1 MKWIECKLLRILA
14 DTTDRLGNEIKK
26 TELER
31 NIKARLTRWTSEDVN
46 IYGRDLTNS
55 SRKLITPNKVSL
67 SNKAI
72 QIEDTMY
79 KVVKEEDYRRFRVA
93 VIEEWGIWQNSV

>member
-1 MKWIECKLLRILA
+1 MKWIDCKLLRILV

-79 KVVKEEDYRRFRVA
+79 KVVKEEDYGRFRVA

>member
-31 NIKARLTRWTSEDVN
+31 NIKARLTSWTSEDVN
-46 IYGRDLTNS
+46 LYGRDLTNS
-55 SRKLITPNKVSL
+55 TRKLVTPNKVSL
-67 SNKAI
+67 SNRVV

-79 KVVKEEDYRRFRVA
+79 KVVKEEDNGRFRVA